1 MNLKIQNNVY
11 SLLLGIWPI
20 FVPTQE
26 SRYFFPN
33 AEATQKYI
41 ENEINELINRRLD
54 NAVQPN
60 LPHKQEYRT
69 NNFDKLRSRQ
79 HASNSTV
86 IYKTDAAENET
97 SIAALKF
104 QNRTTDKKKL
114 ETWNQTLM
122 LNYISI

>member
-26 SRYFFPN
+26 SLYFFPN

-41 ENEINELINRRLD
+41 EHEINELINRRLD

-60 LPHKQEYRT
+60 LPHKQEYCR
-69 NNFDKLRSRQ
+69 
-79 HASNSTV
+79 V
-86 IYKTDAAENET
+86 IANA
-97 SIAALKF
+97 
-104 QNRTTDKKKL
+104 
-114 ETWNQTLM
+114 
-122 LNYISI
+122 